1 MKKHL
6 MLVIL
11 ALIAALLLVTGLV
24 AAKAMVVEFTGTL
37 TPVGFYP
44 GTVTNPDGNI
54 HIRGEIEEFRVDA
67 TDPRVS
73 GTMSV
78 VINANWNSSG
88 VGPMRGTYR
97 LDSVGGFW
105 EGTWTGMR
113 HADGSISVRNVGHG
127 REDFEGLKVWTTI
140 EFPSLEGD
148 GTMSGHI
155 LDPHGE

>member
-1 MKKHL
+1 

-24 AAKAMVVEFTGTL
+24 AAKAMVAEFTGTL
-37 TPVGFYP
+37 ESGVFDP
-44 GTVTNPDGNI
+44 GTVTNPDGNT
-54 HIRGEIEEFRVDA
+54 HIRGGNEEFRVDA

-78 VINANWNSSG
+78 VINANWDSSG
-88 VGPMRGTYR
+88 VGPMWGTYR
-97 LDSVGGFW
+97 LDSADGFW
-105 EGTWTGMR
+105 EGTWSGMR

-127 REDFEGLKVWTTI
+127 RGGFEGLKVWTTI
-140 EFPSLEGD
+140 EFPSLGED
-148 GTMSGHI
+148 GTMSGRI